1 MERKMKIARNL
12 GVIGALVTFLIS
24 PNTNLDPINII
35 KFSCLMIGAGYLVA
49 DYREVLNSFKKNA
62 KIYKV
67 FVVATIFGVVYQVV
81 GLIVTDAPIWQKI
94 FGAFGRNTGFLTYFA
109 LALIVLITS
118 TLKESKQVLTIVK
131 LFFLVMAFEVL
142 YGLFQWVGADP
153 YSWKN
158 LYNPI
163 IGTLGN
169 PNFSSAFYGIASGLI
184 LPFIFSKE
192 LNLKYRISLAVCYPL
207 LLLLTI
213 ASDSWQGTGL
223 VLISASVYLLY
234 WTRKIARLNLLSYL
248 LITTYAAISYLA
260 ILGFSG
266 GGPLGQF
273 LNKPTFTIRVD
284 YWNTAIRTISNFPIF
299 GVGSDSFGDWFRLM
313 RDEETVARIG
323 LNVSTNSAHNVVLD
337 MMANTGILVGLS
349 YLLVVALILWRAIPL
364 IWFPNRNT
372 NPVFIPVF
380 LAWFSYQIQSLVS
393 INQIGIGIWGWIFQG
408 RMVAMLFKGEE
419 FKASPPITIPSKVTK
434 KVKIESTPSLVRILA
449 TPVFLVIGLVPLYA
463 DGNLLSSVKSGDVD
477 KVYAAATSSPLEVAR
492 INYATQ
498 LFSQNK
504 LPEISLKSAR
514 FAVDKFPD
522 NYDAWDLLRQ
532 VTNSQAD
539 RDLAIVNLKRLD
551 PFYEKYTLNK

>member
-1 MERKMKIARNL
+1 
-12 GVIGALVTFLIS
+12 
-24 PNTNLDPINII
+24 
-35 KFSCLMIGAGYLVA
+35 MIGAGYLVA
-49 DYREVLNSFKKNA
+49 DYREVLSCFKKNA

-67 FVVATIFGVVYQVV
+67 FVIATIFGVFYQLI
-81 GLIVTDAPIWQKI
+81 GLFVTDSPIWQKI

-109 LALIVLITS
+109 LALIVLIAS
-118 TLKESKQVLTIVK
+118 TLKETNQVLTIVK
-131 LFFLVMAFEVL
+131 LFIIVMVFEVL
-142 YGLFQWVGADP
+142 YGLFQWVGVDP

-184 LPFIFSKE
+184 LPFIFSKV
-192 LNLKYRISLAVCYPL
+192 LSSNYRISLAVCYPL

-223 VLISASVYLLY
+223 VLISASLYLLY
-234 WTRKIARLNLLSYL
+234 WTRRIVRLNSLSYL
-248 LITTYAAISYLA
+248 LLAIYSTILYLA

-266 GGPLGQF
+266 DGPLGQV
-273 LNKPTFTIRVD
+273 LNKPTFTIRRD
-284 YWNTAIRTISNFPIF
+284 YWNTAINTISNFPIF

-313 RDEETVARIG
+313 RDEGTVARIG

-349 YLLVVALILWRAIPL
+349 YLLVVALILWRAIPF

-393 INQIGIGIWGWIFQG
+393 INQIGIGVWGWIFQG
-408 RMVAMLFKGEE
+408 LMVAMLFKGEE
-419 FKASPPITIPSKVTK
+419 FKASPATTIPAKVTK
-434 KVKIESTPSLVRILA
+434 KVKIESTPSLLRILVM
-449 TPVFLVIGLVPLYA
+449 PVFIVIGLVPLYA

>member
-1 MERKMKIARNL
+1 
-12 GVIGALVTFLIS
+12 
-24 PNTNLDPINII
+24 
-35 KFSCLMIGAGYLVA
+35 
-49 DYREVLNSFKKNA
+49 
-62 KIYKV
+62 
-67 FVVATIFGVVYQVV
+67 
-81 GLIVTDAPIWQKI
+81 
-94 FGAFGRNTGFLTYFA
+94 
-109 LALIVLITS
+109 
-118 TLKESKQVLTIVK
+118 
-131 LFFLVMAFEVL
+131 
-142 YGLFQWVGADP
+142 
-153 YSWKN
+153 
-158 LYNPI
+158 
-163 IGTLGN
+163 
-169 PNFSSAFYGIASGLI
+169 
-184 LPFIFSKE
+184 
-192 LNLKYRISLAVCYPL
+192 
-207 LLLLTI
+207 
-213 ASDSWQGTGL
+213 
-223 VLISASVYLLY
+223 VYLLY

-408 RMVAMLFKGEE
+408 LMVAMLFKGEE

-434 KVKIESTPSLVRILA
+434 KVKIESTPSLIRILV

>member
-1 MERKMKIARNL
+1 VKLARNIGL
-12 GVIGALVTFLIS
+12 IGALVTFLIS

-49 DYREVLNSFKKNA
+49 DYREVLSCFKKNT
-62 KIYKV
+62 KTYQL
-67 FVVATIFGVVYQVV
+67 FVITTIFGVFYQVV
-81 GLIVTDAPIWQKI
+81 GLIVTDAPIYQKI
-94 FGAFGRNTGFLTYFA
+94 FGAFGRSTGFLTYFA

-118 TLKESKQVLTIVK
+118 TLKESNQVLTIVK
-131 LFFLVMAFEVL
+131 LFSIVMAFEIF
-142 YGLFQWVGADP
+142 YGLLQWAGVDP

-223 VLISASVYLLY
+223 VLISAALYLLY
-234 WTRKIARLNLLSYL
+234 WTRRIVRLNLLSYL
-248 LITTYAAISYLA
+248 LLTTYGTISYFA
-260 ILGFSG
+260 ILGFRG
-266 GGPLGQF
+266 DGPLGQL
-273 LNKPTFTIRVD
+273 LNKPTFTIRMD
-284 YWNTAIRTISNFPIF
+284 YWNTAINTISNFPLF
-299 GVGSDSFGDWFRLM
+299 GVGADSFGDWFRLM
-313 RDEETVARIG
+313 RDEGTVARIG

-349 YLLVVALILWRAIPL
+349 YLLVVALILWKAIPL

-408 RMVAMLFKGEE
+408 LMVAMLFNGEE
-419 FKASPPITIPSKVTK
+419 FKASLPSTIPSKVTR
-434 KVKIESTPSLVRILA
+434 KVKIESTPSLIRILV
-449 TPVFLVIGLVPLYA
+449 TPVFIVIGFFPLYA
-463 DGNLLSSVKSGDVD
+463 DGNFLSSVKSGDVD
-477 KVYAAATSSPLEVAR
+477 KVFKAATSSPLEVAR

-539 RDLAIVNLKRLD
+539 RDLAIANLKRLD